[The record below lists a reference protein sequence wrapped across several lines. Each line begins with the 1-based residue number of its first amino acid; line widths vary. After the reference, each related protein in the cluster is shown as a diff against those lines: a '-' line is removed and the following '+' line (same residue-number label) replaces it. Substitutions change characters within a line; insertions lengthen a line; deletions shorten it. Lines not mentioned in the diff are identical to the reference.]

1 MAGDRGLAL
10 VVVGLIAFSG
20 LWVANTR
27 SSPTQPTTAAVTDSA
42 RDADFL
48 KVAMERQM
56 AEVLMG
62 QLAAQRAATSAMKRF
77 AGQMVTDYARLNSE
91 LKRIA
96 ALKGIRFPVRL
107 NSEDQASYEFL
118 ATLTGAEFDQT
129 YADRTLLRRGA
140 ALAEFQDE
148 AAHGAHPEIKRFA
161 QQTLATVEE
170 HLRLIQDA
178 TAQIAVTTAAVGPAL
193 GFL

>member
-27 SSPTQPTTAAVTDSA
+27 SSPTQPTTAAVTDSS

-118 ATLTGAEFDQT
+118 ATLTGAEFDQ
-129 YADRTLLRRGA
+129 
-140 ALAEFQDE
+140 
-148 AAHGAHPEIKRFA
+148 
-161 QQTLATVEE
+161 
-170 HLRLIQDA
+170 
-178 TAQIAVTTAAVGPAL
+178 
-193 GFL
+193 